1 MLPGFRYDKT
11 EMDTNVYKYT
21 NTDINYW
28 KRLLHSCQ
36 STWDKNCVFKLA
48 FLGFQLIN
56 LTNAKGKSYLMKSFS
71 HLRGENKFVLEII

>member
-56 LTNAKGKSYLMKSFS
+56 LTNAKGKSY
-71 HLRGENKFVLEII
+71 